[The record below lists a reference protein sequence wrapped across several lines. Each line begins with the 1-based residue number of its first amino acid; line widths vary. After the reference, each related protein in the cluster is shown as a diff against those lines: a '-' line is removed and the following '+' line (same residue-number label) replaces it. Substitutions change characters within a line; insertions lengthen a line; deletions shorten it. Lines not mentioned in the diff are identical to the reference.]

1 MEFSPKNKPN
11 FNVSMSETLIEIH
24 NVSKV
29 YPIGRKKIKEAL
41 KRVSLNIHKREVFG
55 LLGVNGAGKTTLS
68 SILASLHPP
77 TNGDVLYEGKTI
89 YKQLVAYRSKI
100 GFCPQKPNLDAELT
114 VEETLV
120 LAGECFGL
128 SKKQAKERKDEVIE
142 KFTLDSYAKS
152 VTGQLSGGYKQRF
165 LIARAIMHKPEL
177 VILDEPT
184 VGLDPHIR
192 HQLWDVIRELREQGT
207 SVLLTTHYLDEAE
220 ALSDRVCFIHKGE
233 IKVISTPEKLLA
245 SYQAKNLEDVFLK
258 FVDATEAEVF
268 SKNEEESNV

>member
-1 MEFSPKNKPN
+1 
-11 FNVSMSETLIEIH
+11 MSETLIEIK

-29 YPIGRKKIKEAL
+29 YQMKGKRIKEAL
-41 KRVSLNIHKREVFG
+41 KKVSLNINKQEVFG

-77 TNGDVLYEGKTI
+77 TNGDVLYQGKTI
-89 YKQLVAYRSKI
+89 YKQLVPYRAII
-100 GFCPQKPNLDAELT
+100 GFCPQKPNLDASLT

-128 SKKQAKERKDEVIE
+128 SRNEAKQRKDEVIS
-142 KFTLDSYAKS
+142 KLTLDSYAKS

-165 LIARAIMHKPEL
+165 LIGRAIMHKPKL

-192 HQLWDVIRELREQGT
+192 HQLWDVIRELRTEGT

-220 ALSDRVCFIHKGE
+220 ALSDRVCFIHQGE

-245 SYQAKNLEDVFLK
+245 SYQAKNLEDVFLQ
-258 FVDATEAEVF
+258 FVDESEAEVF
-268 SKNEEESNV
+268 STKKEEASV